1 MDKVITLTDAEYYAL
16 LEYFNDTTINISSMI
31 KKKGLKTTR
40 DFEAAIKK
48 LYKEEN
54 TENK

>member
-1 MDKVITLTDAEYYAL
+1 MDKVITLTPAEHYAL

-40 DFEAAIKK
+40 DFEAAVNK

-54 TENK
+54 TKDK